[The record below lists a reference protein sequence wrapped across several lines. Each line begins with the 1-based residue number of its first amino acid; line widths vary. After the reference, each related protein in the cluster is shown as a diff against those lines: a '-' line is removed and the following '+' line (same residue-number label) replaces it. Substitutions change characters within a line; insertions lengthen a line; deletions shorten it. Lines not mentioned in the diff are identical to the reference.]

1 METQAQIQINDE
13 GKKAFEKLNLIL
25 QKASTEEKA
34 FLDKVINALRRNLDY
49 NGEELASI
57 VGIGRSTFFYRL
69 QRLGIK
75 LEEIRKALIY
85 ETELKRKEKI
95 YRKEVKRLPPSS
107 FSEFLQREV
116 IQKLI
121 ERLQSVK
128 DQRNEFHAQRVLSVF
143 YQYCS
148 TLGIAPEDVVEIAKT
163 DPEKIFEYT
172 TKFLAKLAEEGYEIN
187 AKIAELQALQMWLY
201 VQLLPPWVEQS
212 EYKGKYTSAEL
223 SLEAREEMIRELID
237 ICLNNKRYD
246 REICKLTLKSW
257 VFLYFTGSRAESL
270 TNFAIEQRIRVTW
283 EKFKE
288 VYGTEEFV
296 VIKTSEKG
304 KKGKKYE
311 WRKLIPAPWSHLIP
325 ERNLTKK
332 ELEKV
337 RALTRTVLLRLIS
350 EHGSKLFNNDTIR
363 YIIGEELESSKKK
376 KKRKQGRVLHIWR
389 HTFAREALR
398 AFGWNTYLVSKLGGW
413 VKESNLRTYG
423 DYDLLSLI
431 QASVE
436 KHQMIF
442 VRDMKKM
449 IEEFLSA

>member
-1 METQAQIQINDE
+1 MVKENVIQVQDEE
-13 GKKAFEKLNLIL
+13 GKKAFEKLNLVL
-25 QKASTEEKA
+25 QKVSSEEKV

-57 VGIGRSTFFYRL
+57 TGIGRSTFFYRL

-85 ETELKRKEKI
+85 ETELKRREKV
-95 YRKEVKRLPPSS
+95 YRKEIKRLPPSS
-107 FSEFLQREV
+107 FNEFLQREIV
-116 IQKLI
+116 QKLI

-148 TLGIAPEDVVEIAKT
+148 TLGIAPEDVVEIAKS
-163 DPEKIFEYT
+163 DPEKIFDYT

-187 AKIAELQALQMWLY
+187 AKIAELQTLQMWLY
-201 VQLLPPWVEQS
+201 VQLLPPWIEQA

-223 SLEAREEMIRELID
+223 TLEAREAMVNELIEL
-237 ICLNNKRYD
+237 CSNGKRYD
-246 REICKLTLKSW
+246 KDICKLTLRSW
-257 VFLYFTGSRAESL
+257 ILLYYTGSRAESL
-270 TNFAIEQRIRVTW
+270 TNFTIEQKIKVAW

-288 VYGTEEFV
+288 VYGTDEFV
-296 VIKTSEKG
+296 VVKTHEKG

-311 WRKLIPAPWSHLIP
+311 WRKLIPAQWSKLIP

-337 RALTRTVLLRLIS
+337 RSLTRTILLRLIS

-363 YIIGEELESSKKK
+363 YIIGEELESKKK

-389 HTFAREALR
+389 HTFAREALKS
-398 AFGWNTYLVSKLGGW
+398 FG
-413 VKESNLRTYG
+413 
-423 DYDLLSLI
+423 
-431 QASVE
+431 
-436 KHQMIF
+436 
-442 VRDMKKM
+442 
-449 IEEFLSA
+449 